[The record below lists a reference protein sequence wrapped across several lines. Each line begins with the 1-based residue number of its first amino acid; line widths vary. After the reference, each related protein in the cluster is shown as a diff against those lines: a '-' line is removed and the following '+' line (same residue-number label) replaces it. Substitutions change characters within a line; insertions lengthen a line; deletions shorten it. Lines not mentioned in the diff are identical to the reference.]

1 MKQRGEITV
10 FLSMCLLC
18 VSALLCVMLESARM
32 AGSRYYFQVAVNSG
46 VDTLFSCYHRQLWE
60 EYQILGLEY
69 ASKEELAEELSI
81 FINQYL
87 SVENWYPMA
96 LETVDIK
103 HLSGLADQQGD
114 LLAEEVLSCIKF
126 CAINQFM
133 IEPEQGEQLLKD
145 ITEATTAGVLAE
157 EYSSQEKEVEKL
169 EQAVQDLVE
178 NIQEQEQG
186 MEKITKALEEGE
198 KEAFFSTSK
207 SYKKNAKIYS
217 RLVTS
222 YEKRAKELTDKQEKA
237 KLTMETIKPDL
248 QEKRG
253 ELFEQQWNL
262 YESYI
267 KEDGQRYQEFIIQQE
282 IVEKNLD
289 LLREVEILVE
299 EAINEEES
307 ETFEELEDNI
317 SLKAAAKLWTEQYIN
332 SKIVTTTNSGD
343 KEKRNL
349 LEQVQRIVEGG
360 LLRLVLP
367 KDMDISQEVI
377 YTGQLPSIILEKSQ
391 DLSQKSDRP
400 GRTFTERVLI
410 DEYCGYF
417 FPNAL
422 SQNNHQLKYELE
434 YLLQGQATDR
444 ENLEKTISEL
454 FAVRQG
460 LNLIHILSDNQK
472 REEAKA
478 LAFVIVG
485 GIGIG
490 PLVDIMACL
499 IMGIWAMGESIQDL
513 RILMSGGKIP
523 LWKQN
528 KDWKVSL
535 EGLLKI
541 GQNQFPD
548 IDIAKEDETGF
559 SYEGYL
565 KLLLLKEEPEIKHM
579 RMLDLMQLNIEP
591 YQPGFR
597 IQNCAYYV
605 DIQGK
610 AYGRHVFLNLPVV
623 ERFINGEK
631 NYFLEAIAEK
641 AY

>member
-69 ASKEELAEELSI
+69 TSKEELAEKLSV

-96 LETVDIK
+96 LEAVDIK
-103 HLSGLADQQGD
+103 HLSGLADKEGD

-145 ITEATTAGVLAE
+145 ITEAAGAGVLAG
-157 EYSSQEKEVEKL
+157 EYSRQEKEVRKL
-169 EQAVQDLVE
+169 ERAVQDLLE
-178 NIQEQEQG
+178 NVQEQEQG
-186 MEKITKALEEGE
+186 MEKIKTALEEGDE
-198 KEAFFSTSK
+198 EAFFRTSK
-207 SYKKNAKIYS
+207 SYKKTAKIYS
-217 RLVTS
+217 HLVTS
-222 YEKRAKELTDKQEKA
+222 YEKRAKELADKQNEA
-237 KLTMETIKPDL
+237 KLTIKTIKPDL
-248 QEKRG
+248 QENRG
-253 ELFEQQWNL
+253 ELFEQQWSP

-267 KEDGQRYQEFIIQQE
+267 KEQRYQEFIIQQE
-282 IVEKNLD
+282 TVEKNLA
-289 LLREVEILVE
+289 LLREIEVLVE
-299 EAINEEES
+299 ETVNKEENEK
-307 ETFEELEDNI
+307 FEELEHNI
-317 SLKAAAKLWTEQYIN
+317 SLEEAAKLWTEQYIN
-332 SKIVTTTNSGD
+332 SKIVTTANSGD
-343 KEKRNL
+343 KKKRNL
-349 LEQVQRIVEGG
+349 LEQVQRMVEGG

-367 KDMDISQEVI
+367 EDMDISQEVI

-400 GRTFTERVLI
+400 GRTFMERVLI

-422 SQNNHQLKYELE
+422 SQKKHQLNYELE

-444 ENLEKTISEL
+444 ENLEKTINEL

-460 LNLIHILSDNQK
+460 LNLIHILSDSQK

-478 LAFVIVG
+478 LALIIVG

-499 IMGIWAMGESIQDL
+499 VMSIWAMGESIQDL

-528 KDWKVSL
+528 KDWNVSL
-535 EGLLKI
+535 EGLLEI
-541 GQNQFPD
+541 GQNQLPD
-548 IDIAKEDETGF
+548 IDITKEDEKGF

-565 KLLLLKEEPEIKHM
+565 KLLLLKEKPETKHM
-579 RMLDLMQLNIEP
+579 RMLDLMQLNIEQH
-591 YQPGFR
+591 QPGFR
-597 IQNCAYYV
+597 IQNCVYYV

-610 AYGRHVFLNLPVV
+610 AYGKHVFSSLPVV
-623 ERFINGEK
+623 ENFINGEK
-631 NYFLEAIAEK
+631 NYSLEAIAEK

>member
-18 VSALLCVMLESARM
+18 VSALLCVMLESARI

-69 ASKEELAEELSI
+69 DSKEELAEKLSV

-87 SVENWYPMA
+87 SVENWYPMG
-96 LETVDIK
+96 LEAVDIK
-103 HLSGLADQQGD
+103 HLSNLADEEGD

-145 ITEATTAGVLAE
+145 ITEAAGAGVLAG
-157 EYSSQEKEVEKL
+157 EYSRQEKEVRKL
-169 EQAVQDLVE
+169 EQAVQDLLE
-178 NIQEQEQG
+178 NVQEQEQG
-186 MEKITKALEEGE
+186 MEKIKTALEEGD
-198 KEAFFSTSK
+198 KEVFFSTSK
-207 SYKKNAKIYS
+207 SYKKTAKIYS
-217 RLVTS
+217 HLVTS
-222 YEKRAKELTDKQEKA
+222 YEKRAKELADKQNEA
-237 KLTMETIKPDL
+237 KLTIKTIKPDL
-248 QEKRG
+248 QENRG
-253 ELFEQQWNL
+253 ELFEQQWSP

-267 KEDGQRYQEFIIQQE
+267 KEQRYQEFITQQE
-282 IVEKNLD
+282 IVEKNLA
-289 LLREVEILVE
+289 LLREIEILVE
-299 EAINEEES
+299 EIINKEES
-307 ETFEELEDNI
+307 EKFEELEY
-317 SLKAAAKLWTEQYIN
+317 SLEEAAKLWTEQYIN
-332 SKIVTTTNSGD
+332 SKIVTTANSGD

-349 LEQVQRIVEGG
+349 LEQVQRMVEGG

-367 KDMDISQEVI
+367 EDMDISQEVI
-377 YTGQLPSIILEKSQ
+377 YRGQLPSIILEKSQ
-391 DLSQKSDRP
+391 DLSQKSGRP
-400 GRTFTERVLI
+400 GRTFMERVLI

-422 SQNNHQLKYELE
+422 SQKKHQLNYELE

-460 LNLIHILSDNQK
+460 LNLIHILSDSQK

-478 LAFVIVG
+478 LALVIAG

-499 IMGIWAMGESIQDL
+499 VMSIWAMGESIQDL

-528 KDWKVSL
+528 KDWNVSL
-535 EGLLKI
+535 EGLLEI
-541 GQNQFPD
+541 GQNQLPD
-548 IDIAKEDETGF
+548 IDIIKEDEKGF

-565 KLLLLKEEPEIKHM
+565 KLLLLKEKPETKHM
-579 RMLDLMQLNIEP
+579 RMLDLMQLNIEQH
-591 YQPGFR
+591 QPGFR

-610 AYGRHVFLNLPVV
+610 AYGKYVFSSLPVV
-623 ERFINGEK
+623 ENFISGEK
-631 NYFLEAIAEK
+631 NYSLEVIAEK

>member
-18 VSALLCVMLESARM
+18 VSALLCVMLESARI

-69 ASKEELAEELSI
+69 DSKEELAEKLSV

-87 SVENWYPMA
+87 SVENWYPMG
-96 LETVDIK
+96 LEAVDIK
-103 HLSGLADQQGD
+103 HLSNLADEEGD
-114 LLAEEVLSCIKF
+114 LLAEEVISCIKF

-145 ITEATTAGVLAE
+145 ITEAAGAGVLAG
-157 EYSSQEKEVEKL
+157 EYSRQEKEVRKL
-169 EQAVQDLVE
+169 EQAVQDLLE
-178 NIQEQEQG
+178 NVQEQEQG
-186 MEKITKALEEGE
+186 MEKIKTALEEGD

-207 SYKKNAKIYS
+207 SYKKTAKIYS

-222 YEKRAKELTDKQEKA
+222 YEKRAKELADKQNEA
-237 KLTMETIKPDL
+237 KLTIKTIKPDL
-248 QEKRG
+248 QENRG
-253 ELFEQQWNL
+253 ELFEQQWSP

-267 KEDGQRYQEFIIQQE
+267 KEQRYQEFITQQE
-282 IVEKNLD
+282 IVEKNLA
-289 LLREVEILVE
+289 LLREIEILVE
-299 EAINEEES
+299 EIINKEES
-307 ETFEELEDNI
+307 EKFEELEY
-317 SLKAAAKLWTEQYIN
+317 SLEEAAKLWTEEYIN
-332 SKIVTTTNSGD
+332 SKIVTTANSGD

-349 LEQVQRIVEGG
+349 LEQVQRMVEGG

-367 KDMDISQEVI
+367 EDMNISQEVI

-391 DLSQKSDRP
+391 DLSQKSGRP
-400 GRTFTERVLI
+400 GRSFMERVLI

-422 SQNNHQLKYELE
+422 SQKKHQLNYELE

-460 LNLIHILSDNQK
+460 LNLIHILSDSQK

-478 LAFVIVG
+478 LALVIAG

-490 PLVDIMACL
+490 Y
-499 IMGIWAMGESIQDL
+499 S
-513 RILMSGGKIP
+513 
-523 LWKQN
+523 
-528 KDWKVSL
+528 
-535 EGLLKI
+535 
-541 GQNQFPD
+541 
-548 IDIAKEDETGF
+548 
-559 SYEGYL
+559 
-565 KLLLLKEEPEIKHM
+565 
-579 RMLDLMQLNIEP
+579 
-591 YQPGFR
+591 
-597 IQNCAYYV
+597 
-605 DIQGK
+605 
-610 AYGRHVFLNLPVV
+610 
-623 ERFINGEK
+623 
-631 NYFLEAIAEK
+631 
-641 AY
+641 

>member
-69 ASKEELAEELSI
+69 ASKEELAEELSV

-96 LETVDIK
+96 LEAVDIK
-103 HLSGLADQQGD
+103 HVSGLADEEGD
-114 LLAEEVLSCIKF
+114 ILAEEVLSCIKF

-145 ITEATTAGVLAE
+145 ITEAAGAGVLAG
-157 EYSSQEKEVEKL
+157 EYSRQEKEVRKL
-169 EQAVQDLVE
+169 EQAVQDLLE
-178 NIQEQEQG
+178 NVQEQEQG
-186 MEKITKALEEGE
+186 MEKIKTALEEGDE
-198 KEAFFSTSK
+198 EAFFSISK
-207 SYKKNAKIYS
+207 SYKKTAKIYS

-222 YEKRAKELTDKQEKA
+222 YEKRAKELADKQNEA
-237 KLTMETIKPDL
+237 KLTIKAIKPDL
-248 QEKRG
+248 QENRG
-253 ELFEQQWNL
+253 ELFEQQWIP
-262 YESYI
+262 YETYI
-267 KEDGQRYQEFIIQQE
+267 KEQRYQEFITQQE
-282 IVEKNLD
+282 IVEKNLA
-289 LLREVEILVE
+289 LLKEIEILVE
-299 EAINEEES
+299 ETVNKEENEKFEQLEHSLEE
-307 ETFEELEDNI
+307 
-317 SLKAAAKLWTEQYIN
+317 AAKLWTEQYIN
-332 SKIVTTTNSGD
+332 SKIVTTANSGD

-349 LEQVQRIVEGG
+349 LEQVQRMVEGG

-367 KDMDISQEVI
+367 EDMDISQEVI

-400 GRTFTERVLI
+400 GRTFMERVLI

-422 SQNNHQLKYELE
+422 SQKKHRLNYELE

-444 ENLEKTISEL
+444 ENLEKTIREV

-460 LNLIHILSDNQK
+460 LNLIHILSDSQK

-478 LAFVIVG
+478 LALVIAG

-499 IMGIWAMGESIQDL
+499 VMSIWAMGESIQDL

-528 KDWKVSL
+528 KDWNVSL
-535 EGLLKI
+535 EGLLEI
-541 GQNQFPD
+541 GKNQLPD
-548 IDIAKEDETGF
+548 IDITKEDEKGF

-565 KLLLLKEEPEIKHM
+565 KLLLLKEKPETKHM
-579 RMLDLMQLNIEP
+579 RMLDLMQLNIEQH
-591 YQPGFR
+591 QPGFQ
-597 IQNCAYYV
+597 IQNCAYYA

-610 AYGRHVFLNLPVV
+610 AYGKYVFSSLPVV
-623 ERFINGEK
+623 KNFINGEK
-631 NYFLEAIAEK
+631 NYSLEAIAEK

>member
-18 VSALLCVMLESARM
+18 VSALLCVMLESARI

-69 ASKEELAEELSI
+69 DSKEELAEKLSV

-87 SVENWYPMA
+87 SVENWYPMG
-96 LETVDIK
+96 LEAVDIK
-103 HLSGLADQQGD
+103 HLSNLTDEEGD

-145 ITEATTAGVLAE
+145 ITEAAGAGVLAG
-157 EYSSQEKEVEKL
+157 EYSRQEKEVRKL
-169 EQAVQDLVE
+169 EQAVQDLLE
-178 NIQEQEQG
+178 NVQEQEQG
-186 MEKITKALEEGE
+186 MEKIKTALEEGD

-207 SYKKNAKIYS
+207 SYKKTAKIYS

-222 YEKRAKELTDKQEKA
+222 YEKRAKELADKQNEA
-237 KLTMETIKPDL
+237 KLTIKTIKPDL
-248 QEKRG
+248 QENRG
-253 ELFEQQWNL
+253 ELFEQQWSP

-267 KEDGQRYQEFIIQQE
+267 KEQRYQEFITQQE
-282 IVEKNLD
+282 IVEKNLA
-289 LLREVEILVE
+289 LLREIEILVE
-299 EAINEEES
+299 EIINKEES
-307 ETFEELEDNI
+307 EKFEELEY
-317 SLKAAAKLWTEQYIN
+317 SLEEAAKLWTEQYIN
-332 SKIVTTTNSGD
+332 SKIVTTANSGD

-349 LEQVQRIVEGG
+349 LEQVQRMVEGG

-367 KDMDISQEVI
+367 EDMDISQEVI
-377 YTGQLPSIILEKSQ
+377 YRGQLPSIILEKSQ
-391 DLSQKSDRP
+391 DLSQKSGRP
-400 GRTFTERVLI
+400 GRTFMERVLI

-422 SQNNHQLKYELE
+422 SQKKHQLNYELE

-460 LNLIHILSDNQK
+460 LNLIHILSDSQK

-478 LAFVIVG
+478 LALVIAG

-499 IMGIWAMGESIQDL
+499 VMSIWAMGESIQDL

-528 KDWKVSL
+528 KDWNVSL
-535 EGLLKI
+535 EGLLEI
-541 GQNQFPD
+541 GQNQLPD
-548 IDIAKEDETGF
+548 IDIIKEDEKGF

-565 KLLLLKEEPEIKHM
+565 KLLLLKEKPETKHM
-579 RMLDLMQLNIEP
+579 RMLDLMQLNIEQH
-591 YQPGFR
+591 QPGFR

-610 AYGRHVFLNLPVV
+610 AYGKYVFSSLPVV
-623 ERFINGEK
+623 ENFISGEK
-631 NYFLEAIAEK
+631 NYSLEVIAEK

>member
-69 ASKEELAEELSI
+69 ASKEKLAEELSV

-103 HLSGLADQQGD
+103 HISGLADKEGD

-145 ITEATTAGVLAE
+145 ITEAAGAGVLAG
-157 EYSSQEKEVEKL
+157 EYSRQEKEVRKL
-169 EQAVQDLVE
+169 EQAVQDLLE
-178 NIQEQEQG
+178 NVQEQEQG
-186 MEKITKALEEGE
+186 MEKIKTALEEGDE
-198 KEAFFSTSK
+198 EAFFSTSK
-207 SYKKNAKIYS
+207 SYKKTAKIYS

-222 YEKRAKELTDKQEKA
+222 YEKRAKELADKQNEA
-237 KLTMETIKPDL
+237 KLTIKAIKPDL
-248 QEKRG
+248 QENRG
-253 ELFEQQWNL
+253 ELFEQQWSP
-262 YESYI
+262 YETYI
-267 KEDGQRYQEFIIQQE
+267 KEQRYQEFITQQE
-282 IVEKNLD
+282 IVEKNLA
-289 LLREVEILVE
+289 LLREIEILVE
-299 EAINEEES
+299 ETVNKEENEK
-307 ETFEELEDNI
+307 FEELEH
-317 SLKAAAKLWTEQYIN
+317 SLEEAAKLWTGQYIN
-332 SKIVTTTNSGD
+332 SKIVTTANSGD

-349 LEQVQRIVEGG
+349 LEQVQRMVEGG

-478 LAFVIVG
+478 LAFVIAG

-499 IMGIWAMGESIQDL
+499 VMSIWAMGESIQDL

-528 KDWKVSL
+528 KDWNVSL
-535 EGLLKI
+535 EGLLEI
-541 GQNQFPD
+541 GQNQLPD
-548 IDIAKEDETGF
+548 IDIIKEDEKGF

-565 KLLLLKEEPEIKHM
+565 KLLLLKEKPETKHM
-579 RMLDLMQLNIEP
+579 RMLDLMQLNIEQH
-591 YQPGFR
+591 QPGFQ

-610 AYGRHVFLNLPVV
+610 AYGKHVFSSLPVM
-623 ERFINGEK
+623 ENFINGEK
-631 NYFLEAIAEK
+631 NYSLEVIAEK

>member
-18 VSALLCVMLESARM
+18 VSALLCVMLESARI

-69 ASKEELAEELSI
+69 DSKEELAEKLSV

-87 SVENWYPMA
+87 SVENWYPMG
-96 LETVDIK
+96 LEAVDIK
-103 HLSGLADQQGD
+103 HVSNLADEEGD

-145 ITEATTAGVLAE
+145 ITEAAGAGVLAG
-157 EYSSQEKEVEKL
+157 EYSHQEKEVRKL
-169 EQAVQDLVE
+169 EQAVQDLLE
-178 NIQEQEQG
+178 NVQEQEQG
-186 MEKITKALEEGE
+186 MEKIKTALEEGDE
-198 KEAFFSTSK
+198 EAFFSTSK
-207 SYKKNAKIYS
+207 SYKKTAKIYS

-222 YEKRAKELTDKQEKA
+222 YEKRTKELADKQNEA
-237 KLTMETIKPDL
+237 KLTIKTIKPDL
-248 QEKRG
+248 QENRG
-253 ELFEQQWNL
+253 ELFEQQWSP

-267 KEDGQRYQEFIIQQE
+267 KEQRYQEFITQQE
-282 IVEKNLD
+282 IVEKNLA
-289 LLREVEILVE
+289 LLREIEILVE
-299 EAINEEES
+299 EIINKEEREK
-307 ETFEELEDNI
+307 FEELEY
-317 SLKAAAKLWTEQYIN
+317 SLEEAAKLWTEQYIN
-332 SKIVTTTNSGD
+332 SNIVTTANSGD

-349 LEQVQRIVEGG
+349 LEQVQRMVEGG

-400 GRTFTERVLI
+400 GRTFMERVLI

-422 SQNNHQLKYELE
+422 SQKKHQLNYELE

-460 LNLIHILSDNQK
+460 LNLIHILSDSQK

-478 LAFVIVG
+478 LALVIAG

-499 IMGIWAMGESIQDL
+499 VMSIWAMGESIQDL

-528 KDWKVSL
+528 KDWNVSL
-535 EGLLKI
+535 EGLLEI
-541 GQNQFPD
+541 GQNQLPD
-548 IDIAKEDETGF
+548 IDIIKEDEKGF

-565 KLLLLKEEPEIKHM
+565 KLLLLKEKPETKHM
-579 RMLDLMQLNIEP
+579 RMLDLMQLNIEQH
-591 YQPGFR
+591 QPGFR

-610 AYGRHVFLNLPVV
+610 AYGKYVFSSLPVV
-623 ERFINGEK
+623 ENFISGEK
-631 NYFLEAIAEK
+631 NYSLEVIAEK

>member
-69 ASKEELAEELSI
+69 ASKEELAEELSV

-103 HLSGLADQQGD
+103 HISGLADKEGD

-145 ITEATTAGVLAE
+145 ITEAAGAGVLAG
-157 EYSSQEKEVEKL
+157 EYSRQEKEVRKL
-169 EQAVQDLVE
+169 EQAVQDLLE
-178 NIQEQEQG
+178 NVQEQEQG
-186 MEKITKALEEGE
+186 MEKIKTALEEGDE
-198 KEAFFSTSK
+198 EAFFSTSK
-207 SYKKNAKIYS
+207 RYKKTAKIYS

-222 YEKRAKELTDKQEKA
+222 YEKRAKELADKQNEA
-237 KLTMETIKPDL
+237 KLTIKAIKPDL
-248 QEKRG
+248 QENRG
-253 ELFEQQWNL
+253 ELFEQQWSP
-262 YESYI
+262 YETYI
-267 KEDGQRYQEFIIQQE
+267 KEQRYQEFITQQE
-282 IVEKNLD
+282 IVEKNLA
-289 LLREVEILVE
+289 LLREIEILVE
-299 EAINEEES
+299 ETVNKEENEK
-307 ETFEELEDNI
+307 FEELEH
-317 SLKAAAKLWTEQYIN
+317 SLEEAAKLWTGQYIN
-332 SKIVTTTNSGD
+332 SKIVTTANSGD

-349 LEQVQRIVEGG
+349 LEQVQRMVEGG

-422 SQNNHQLKYELE
+422 SQKKHQLNYELE

-444 ENLEKTISEL
+444 ENLEKTIHEL

-460 LNLIHILSDNQK
+460 LNLIHILSDSQK

-478 LAFVIVG
+478 LALVIAG

-499 IMGIWAMGESIQDL
+499 VMSIWAMGESIQDL

-528 KDWKVSL
+528 KDWNVSL
-535 EGLLKI
+535 EGLLEI
-541 GQNQFPD
+541 GQNQLPD
-548 IDIAKEDETGF
+548 IDIIKEDETGF

>member
-69 ASKEELAEELSI
+69 ASKEELAEELSV

-103 HLSGLADQQGD
+103 HISGLADKEGD

-145 ITEATTAGVLAE
+145 ITEAAGAGVLAG
-157 EYSSQEKEVEKL
+157 EYSRQEKEVRKL
-169 EQAVQDLVE
+169 EQAVQDLLE
-178 NIQEQEQG
+178 NVQEQEQG
-186 MEKITKALEEGE
+186 MEKIKTALEEGDE
-198 KEAFFSTSK
+198 EAFFSTSK
-207 SYKKNAKIYS
+207 RYKKTAKIYS

-222 YEKRAKELTDKQEKA
+222 YEKRAKELADKQNEA
-237 KLTMETIKPDL
+237 KLTIKAIKPDL
-248 QEKRG
+248 QENRG
-253 ELFEQQWNL
+253 ELFEQQWSP
-262 YESYI
+262 YETYI
-267 KEDGQRYQEFIIQQE
+267 KEQRYQEFITQQE
-282 IVEKNLD
+282 IVEKNLA
-289 LLREVEILVE
+289 LLREIEILVE

-332 SKIVTTTNSGD
+332 SKIVTTANSGD

-349 LEQVQRIVEGG
+349 LEQVQRMVEGG

-422 SQNNHQLKYELE
+422 SQKKHQLNYELE

-444 ENLEKTISEL
+444 ENLEKTIHEL

-460 LNLIHILSDNQK
+460 LNLIHILSDSQK

-478 LAFVIVG
+478 LALVIAG

-499 IMGIWAMGESIQDL
+499 VMSIWAMGESIQDL

-528 KDWKVSL
+528 KDWNVSL
-535 EGLLKI
+535 EGLLEI
-541 GQNQFPD
+541 GQNQLPD
-548 IDIAKEDETGF
+548 IDIIKEDEKGF

-565 KLLLLKEEPEIKHM
+565 KLLLLKEKPETKHM

-610 AYGRHVFLNLPVV
+610 AYGKHVFSSLPVV
-623 ERFINGEK
+623 ENFINGEK
-631 NYFLEAIAEK
+631 NYSLEVIAEK

>member
-69 ASKEELAEELSI
+69 ASKEELAEELSV

-103 HLSGLADQQGD
+103 HISGLADKEGD

-145 ITEATTAGVLAE
+145 ITEAAGAGVLAG
-157 EYSSQEKEVEKL
+157 EYSRQEKEVRKL
-169 EQAVQDLVE
+169 EQAVQDLLE
-178 NIQEQEQG
+178 NVQEQEQG
-186 MEKITKALEEGE
+186 MEKIKTALEEGDE
-198 KEAFFSTSK
+198 EAFFSTSK
-207 SYKKNAKIYS
+207 SYKKTAKIYS

-222 YEKRAKELTDKQEKA
+222 YEKRAKELADKQNEA
-237 KLTMETIKPDL
+237 KLTIKAIKPDL
-248 QEKRG
+248 QENRG
-253 ELFEQQWNL
+253 ELFEQQWSP
-262 YESYI
+262 YETYI
-267 KEDGQRYQEFIIQQE
+267 KEQRYQEFITQQE
-282 IVEKNLD
+282 IVEKNLA
-289 LLREVEILVE
+289 LLREIEILVE
-299 EAINEEES
+299 ETVNKEENEK
-307 ETFEELEDNI
+307 FEELEH
-317 SLKAAAKLWTEQYIN
+317 SLEEAVKLWTEQYIN

-367 KDMDISQEVI
+367 EDMDISQEVI
-377 YTGQLPSIILEKSQ
+377 YTGQLPSSLLDKNQDPSQ
-391 DLSQKSDRP
+391 RSDRP
-400 GRTFTERVLI
+400 GRAFTERVLI

>member
-69 ASKEELAEELSI
+69 ASKEELAEELSV

-103 HLSGLADQQGD
+103 HISGLADKEGD

-145 ITEATTAGVLAE
+145 ITEAAGAGVLAG
-157 EYSSQEKEVEKL
+157 EYSRQEKEVRKL
-169 EQAVQDLVE
+169 EQAVQDLLE
-178 NIQEQEQG
+178 NVQEQEQG
-186 MEKITKALEEGE
+186 MEKIKTALEEGDE
-198 KEAFFSTSK
+198 EAFFSTSK
-207 SYKKNAKIYS
+207 SYKKTAKIYS

-222 YEKRAKELTDKQEKA
+222 YEKRAKELADKQNEA
-237 KLTMETIKPDL
+237 KLTIKAIKPDL
-248 QEKRG
+248 QENRG
-253 ELFEQQWNL
+253 ELFEQQWSP
-262 YESYI
+262 YETYI
-267 KEDGQRYQEFIIQQE
+267 KEQRYQEFITQQE
-282 IVEKNLD
+282 IVDKNLA
-289 LLREVEILVE
+289 LLREIEILVE
-299 EAINEEES
+299 ETVNKEENEK
-307 ETFEELEDNI
+307 FEELEH
-317 SLKAAAKLWTEQYIN
+317 SLEEAVKLWTGQYIN
-332 SKIVTTTNSGD
+332 SKIVITANSGD

-349 LEQVQRIVEGG
+349 LEQVQRMVEGG

-422 SQNNHQLKYELE
+422 SQKKHQLNYELE

-444 ENLEKTISEL
+444 ENLEKTIHEL

-460 LNLIHILSDNQK
+460 LNLIHILSDSQK

-478 LAFVIVG
+478 LALVIAG

-499 IMGIWAMGESIQDL
+499 VMSIWAMGESIQDL

-528 KDWKVSL
+528 KDWNVSL
-535 EGLLKI
+535 EGLLEI
-541 GQNQFPD
+541 GQNQLPD
-548 IDIAKEDETGF
+548 IDIIKEDETGF

>member
-69 ASKEELAEELSI
+69 TSKEELAEKLSV

-96 LETVDIK
+96 LEAVDIK
-103 HLSGLADQQGD
+103 HLSGLADKEGD

-145 ITEATTAGVLAE
+145 ITEAAGAGVLAG
-157 EYSSQEKEVEKL
+157 EYSRQEKEVRKL
-169 EQAVQDLVE
+169 ERAVQDLLE
-178 NIQEQEQG
+178 NVQEQEQG
-186 MEKITKALEEGE
+186 MEKIKTALEEGDE
-198 KEAFFSTSK
+198 EAFFRTSK
-207 SYKKNAKIYS
+207 SYKKTAKIYS
-217 RLVTS
+217 HLVTS
-222 YEKRAKELTDKQEKA
+222 YEKRAKELADKQNEA
-237 KLTMETIKPDL
+237 KLTIKTIKPDL
-248 QEKRG
+248 QENRG
-253 ELFEQQWNL
+253 ELFEQQWSP

-267 KEDGQRYQEFIIQQE
+267 KEQRYQEFIIQQE
-282 IVEKNLD
+282 TVEKNLA
-289 LLREVEILVE
+289 LLREIEVLVE
-299 EAINEEES
+299 ETVNKEENEK
-307 ETFEELEDNI
+307 FEELEHNI
-317 SLKAAAKLWTEQYIN
+317 SLEEAAKLWTEQYIN
-332 SKIVTTTNSGD
+332 SKIVTTANSGD
-343 KEKRNL
+343 KKKRNL
-349 LEQVQRIVEGG
+349 LEQVQRMVEGG

-367 KDMDISQEVI
+367 EDMDISQEVI

-400 GRTFTERVLI
+400 GRTFMERVLI

-422 SQNNHQLKYELE
+422 SQKKHQLNYELE

-444 ENLEKTISEL
+444 ENLEKTINEL

-460 LNLIHILSDNQK
+460 LNLIHILSDSQK

-478 LAFVIVG
+478 LALIIVG

-499 IMGIWAMGESIQDL
+499 VMSIWAMGESIQDL

-528 KDWKVSL
+528 KDWNVSL
-535 EGLLKI
+535 EGLLEI
-541 GQNQFPD
+541 GQNQLAD
-548 IDIAKEDETGF
+548 IDITKEDEKGF

-565 KLLLLKEEPEIKHM
+565 KLLLLKEKPETKHM
-579 RMLDLMQLNIEP
+579 RMLDLMQLNIEQH
-591 YQPGFR
+591 QPGFR
-597 IQNCAYYV
+597 IQNCVYYV

-610 AYGRHVFLNLPVV
+610 AYGKHVFSSLPVV
-623 ERFINGEK
+623 ENFINGEK
-631 NYFLEAIAEK
+631 NYSLEAIAEK

>member
-69 ASKEELAEELSI
+69 TSKEELAEKLSV

-96 LETVDIK
+96 LEAVDIK
-103 HLSGLADQQGD
+103 HLSSLADKEGD

-145 ITEATTAGVLAE
+145 ITEAAGAGVLAG
-157 EYSSQEKEVEKL
+157 EYSRQEKEVRKL
-169 EQAVQDLVE
+169 EQAVQDLLE
-178 NIQEQEQG
+178 NVQEQEQG
-186 MEKITKALEEGE
+186 MEKIKTALEESDE
-198 KEAFFSTSK
+198 EAFFRTSK
-207 SYKKNAKIYS
+207 SYKKTAKIYS
-217 RLVTS
+217 HLVTS
-222 YEKRAKELTDKQEKA
+222 YEKRAKELADKQNEA
-237 KLTMETIKPDL
+237 KLTIKTIKPDL
-248 QEKRG
+248 QENRG
-253 ELFEQQWNL
+253 ELFEQQWSP

-267 KEDGQRYQEFIIQQE
+267 KEQRYQEFIIQQE
-282 IVEKNLD
+282 TVEKNLA
-289 LLREVEILVE
+289 LLREIEILVE
-299 EAINEEES
+299 ETVNKEENEK
-307 ETFEELEDNI
+307 FEELEHNI
-317 SLKAAAKLWTEQYIN
+317 SLEEAAKLWTEQYIN
-332 SKIVTTTNSGD
+332 SKIVTAANSGD
-343 KEKRNL
+343 KKKRNL
-349 LEQVQRIVEGG
+349 LEQVQRMVEGG

-367 KDMDISQEVI
+367 EDMDISQEVI

-400 GRTFTERVLI
+400 GRTFMERVLI

-422 SQNNHQLKYELE
+422 RQKKHQLNYELE

-444 ENLEKTISEL
+444 ENLEKTINEL

-460 LNLIHILSDNQK
+460 LNLIHILSDSQK

-478 LAFVIVG
+478 LALVIVG

-499 IMGIWAMGESIQDL
+499 VMSIWAMGESIQDL

-528 KDWKVSL
+528 KDWNVSL
-535 EGLLKI
+535 EGLLEI
-541 GQNQFPD
+541 GQNQLPD
-548 IDIAKEDETGF
+548 IDITKEDEKGF

-565 KLLLLKEEPEIKHM
+565 KLLLLKEKPETKHM
-579 RMLDLMQLNIEP
+579 RMLDLMQLNIE
-591 YQPGFR
+591 QHQSGFR
-597 IQNCAYYV
+597 IQNCVYYV

-610 AYGRHVFLNLPVV
+610 AYGKHVFSSLPVV
-623 ERFINGEK
+623 ENFINGEK
-631 NYFLEAIAEK
+631 NYSLEAIAEK